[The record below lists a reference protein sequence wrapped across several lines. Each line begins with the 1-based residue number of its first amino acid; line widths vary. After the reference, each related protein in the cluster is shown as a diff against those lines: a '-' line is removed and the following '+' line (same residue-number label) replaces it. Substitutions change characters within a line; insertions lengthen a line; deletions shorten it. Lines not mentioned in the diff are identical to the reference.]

1 LHKDDFEN
9 LNFKKNVE
17 DSVLSV
23 EKTSI
28 IAEMDAKLQT
38 VKKEAKIKVLSKTNE
53 LNKWRIA
60 ALVIAILTLVYLYY
74 ALSQKRN

>member
-53 LNKWRIA
+53 LKKWRIA
-60 ALVIAILTLVYLYY
+60 ALVIAILALVYLYY

>member
-1 LHKDDFEN
+1 
-9 LNFKKNVE
+9 VE

>member
-1 LHKDDFEN
+1 
-9 LNFKKNVE
+9 VE

-53 LNKWRIA
+53 LKKWRIA

>member
-1 LHKDDFEN
+1 
-9 LNFKKNVE
+9 VE

-53 LNKWRIA
+53 LKKWRIA
-60 ALVIAILTLVYLYY
+60 ALVIAILALVYLYY
-74 ALSQKRN
+74 ALSQKRK